1 MSLRPFTVAAL
12 LLLVLAAPSRA
23 RAQDLGPL
31 VSDFNAA
38 GVPRPPDRCRHGCPG
53 HPPGSACAQAARD
66 LKDASIHVY
75 KAANGIV
82 ELPYRD
88 QNWIYGYYD
97 YAYGRGPLVTL
108 GSKALVPGFRGYG
121 IWGSPGYGAGQR
133 PVSFVDLEVLGGCFY
148 PEARRLKP
156 RWP

>member
-1 MSLRPFTVAAL
+1 MSSRPLPFAAFVML
-12 LLLVLAAPSRA
+12 LALTASAS
-23 RAQDLGPL
+23 AQDLGPL

-38 GVPRPPDRCRHGCPG
+38 GVPRPPDRCRHGASGC
-53 HPPGSACAQAARD
+53 PPGSACAQAARD
-66 LKDASIHVY
+66 LKNASVHVY
-75 KAANGIV
+75 KNFNGIL

-97 YAYGRGPLVTL
+97 YAHGRGPLITL
-108 GSKALVPGFRGYG
+108 GSKALTPGFRGYG
-121 IWGSPGYGAGQR
+121 LWGSPGYGAGQR

-148 PEARRLKP
+148 PEARCLKP